1 MSNQNLSGNTESV
14 LSSLPSSITDESSFR
29 EVLQFCIAEVATI
42 HQGMEREQKEIDQLS
57 IKIEEAM
64 TRLRAT

>member
-29 EVLQFCIAEVATI
+29 EVLQFCNAEVATI
-42 HQGMEREQKEIDQLS
+42 HQGLEHEQKEIDQLS
-57 IKIEEAM
+57 IKIEEAL